1 MKLSDL
7 SIKRPVLAVVMS
19 LLLLVLG
26 VMSFM
31 RLTLRELPA
40 IDPPIV
46 SVQVDYPG
54 ASASVVETRITQTL
68 EDALAGIE
76 GINTIDSSS
85 QNGASRISIEFLATR
100 DIEAAANDV
109 RNAVSRVA
117 DRMPEEADPPE
128 ISKVESDS
136 DPIIWLNLRS
146 ANMDQMQLSDYA
158 QRYLVDRF
166 SSLEGV
172 AQVRLG
178 GSQRY
183 AMRIWL
189 SGDKLAARGLTAG
202 DVESAL
208 RAENVELGAGR
219 IESTDRDFIL
229 RVARDY
235 TTAEAFA
242 TMPIAKGADGYVVR
256 LGDVAKVALESSER
270 RAYYHSNGEPALGI
284 GIVKTSTANSLDV
297 AEEAKAE
304 AERIKGTLPD
314 GTDIYMAFD
323 TTTFISASVQRVYE
337 TLVEAMVL
345 VLLVIWLF
353 LGSARAA
360 LIPAVT
366 VPVCVIASFIAL
378 YAFGFSINLLTLLAL
393 VLCIGLVVDDAI
405 VVVENIQ
412 RRVDLGEPPLV
423 AARRGT
429 AQVAFAVLATTAV
442 LVAVFLPVGFL
453 QGNTGRLF
461 RELSVALA
469 AAVAIS
475 AFVALT
481 LTPMM
486 ASKLLQPH
494 TGPHAVKE
502 NRVSEWLNARF
513 QRLADGYKGVLSRHV
528 HRIWLFAGLMIAAV
542 VALLV
547 LFKTLPSELA
557 PAEDRG
563 SFQMVMEGPEG
574 AGFDYTVA
582 QMKQVEAILAGEIG
596 DDKPIQR
603 ANPRVPGSFGA
614 SEEMHTGRAM
624 IFLQPW
630 DQREKSTADVAGELE
645 KKFAGMTGVR
655 VRTQVGGG
663 LVRTRGQ
670 PFQMVLGG
678 PDYAELA
685 GWRDIMLAKMA
696 ENPGFIGPDSD
707 YKETRPQM
715 RVIVDKTRAA
725 DLGVSA
731 NAIGTALETMM
742 GGRRVTTFVDNGEEY
757 DVMLQADRAGRTSVA
772 DLDALQVRAKDGSLV
787 PLSNLVSLREV
798 AEPGTFNRFNR
809 LRSIT
814 LSARL
819 SPDYP
824 LGEAV
829 SWAQQ
834 TADTSLPDYAQVSWK
849 GESRELQQSGG
860 EVLITFALALLIV
873 YLALAAQFESF
884 MHPLVIML
892 TVPLGVLGAL
902 LGLWLTSGTINLFSQ
917 IGIVMLVGLAAK
929 NGILIVEF
937 ANQLRDAGR
946 NVHDAIV
953 EAAAVR
959 LRPILMTSI
968 ATVMGAVPLV
978 IFGGPG
984 SASRA
989 TIGIVIVF
997 GVSFSTL
1004 LSLFVVPAFYAL
1016 LAKYTS
1022 SPEALA
1028 HELDTLESTTPQ
1040 AGGHA

>member
-85 QNGASRISIEFLATR
+85 QNGASRVSIEFLATR

-128 ISKVESDS
+128 VSKVESDS

-242 TMPIAKGADGYVVR
+242 SMPIAKGSDGYVVR

-304 AERIKGTLPD
+304 AERIKGTLPA
-314 GTDIYMAFD
+314 GTDIYTAFD
-323 TTTFISASVQRVYE
+323 TTTFISASVDRVYE
-337 TLVEAMVL
+337 TLVEAVVL

-486 ASKLLQPH
+486 ASKLLRPH

-528 HRIWLFAGLMIAAV
+528 HRIWLFATLMIGAV
-542 VALLV
+542 VAMLV

-596 DDKPIQR
+596 DDKPILR

-630 DQREKSTADVAGELE
+630 DKREKSTAEVAGELE

-731 NAIGTALETMM
+731 QAIGTALETMM

-819 SPDYP
+819 APDYP

-834 TADTSLPDYAQVSWK
+834 AADTSLPDYAQVSWK

-902 LGLWLTSGTINLFSQ
+902 LGLWLTGGTINLFSQ

-968 ATVMGAVPLV
+968 ATVMGAIPLV

-1028 HELDTLESTTPQ
+1028 HQLDTLEAETPQ